1 MFRSRKTKIV
11 STPVEEILEVEVP
24 FINEEPV
31 AQTVANIEF
40 LSITSQ
46 DDETSVGTLT
56 DYDDN
61 VYYYAWDFKSK
72 RIIRLTGERL
82 DSLTWSL
89 CDQVLQKY
97 YNRPAKPVEEPIGPQ
112 IEQAVNKVLAPLT
125 NSVKNVEGK
134 IDKALTVKVA
144 PAPAPVQA
152 QTTPR
157 PQSVQSAP
165 IDAPAVNVAD
175 NDISTNALRFLQDSN
190 VDDLGIDYMSL

>member
-125 NSVKNVEGK
+125 SSVKNVEGK

-152 QTTPR
+152 QPR

-165 IDAPAVNVAD
+165 VDAPAISVAD
-175 NDISTNALRFLQDSN
+175 DDISVNALKYLQQSQS
-190 VDDLGIDYMSL
+190 DDLGIDYLSL

>member
-1 MFRSRKTKIV
+1 MLNFKKTKIV
-11 STPVEEILEVEVP
+11 STPVEEVLEVETAVEQE
-24 FINEEPV
+24 I
-31 AQTVANIEF
+31 QHVANIEF
-40 LSITSQ
+40 LTVQ
-46 DDETSVGTLT
+46 GEDEESAYGILT
-56 DYDDN
+56 DYDGN
-61 VYYYAWDFKSK
+61 SYNYEWDFKSK

-125 NSVKNVEGK
+125 SSVKNVEGK

>member
-1 MFRSRKTKIV
+1 MLNFKKTKIV
-11 STPVEEILEVEVP
+11 STPLEEILEVEIAVKQ
-24 FINEEPV
+24 ELQQV
-31 AQTVANIEF
+31 TNIEF
-40 LSITSQ
+40 LNVQGENEESAYGI
-46 DDETSVGTLT
+46 LI
-56 DYDDN
+56 DYDKN
-61 VYYYAWDFKSK
+61 SYNYEWDFKSK
-72 RIIRLTGERL
+72 RIIILSGYKIDPL
-82 DSLTWSL
+82 IWNL
-89 CDQVLQKY
+89 CNEVLQKY
-97 YNRPAKPVEEPIGPQ
+97 YNRTAKPVEEPIGPQ

-134 IDKALTVKVA
+134 IDKALTVKAA

-152 QTTPR
+152 QTAPR